1 MSQKIARTFHY
12 HANAH
17 AFSAQFTR
25 PFHHQIDIQAQ
36 SALPVTGGHGHGRSE
51 NFEFR
56 DFISF
61 KKGYSHVSGG
71 HQADYDSNNTLAT
84 SVLEHL
90 NMFDV
95 LTVDRVVSRLYSKH
109 LPDKKEGNIT
119 WIGSKFDNLRV
130 AGCPIE
136 VELNH
141 SLFQDLLT
149 YEAAEKAFAKGGE
162 FRKIAE
168 DPLNTGEVLKPS
180 NVGGV
185 FLCSIVKKIKTDC
198 PGVKVEGHSI
208 YVPGFGKVYLG
219 ELLIKHGEKT
229 LTMLRFE
236 LGSTS
241 TGSGTAAGSKSNGQP
256 VPPPT

>member
-1 MSQKIARTFHY
+1 MPPKVPRTFHY
-12 HANAH
+12 HACAH
-17 AFSAQFTR
+17 AFSANFSR

-36 SALPVTGGHGHGRSE
+36 SALPVVGGHGNSRVEG
-51 NFEFR
+51 FEFR

-71 HQADYDSNNTLAT
+71 HQADDDSNNTLAT
-84 SVLEHL
+84 AVLEHL

-95 LTVDRVVSRLYSKH
+95 LSVDRVVSRLYSKH
-109 LPDKKEGNIT
+109 VPDQREGNIT
-119 WIGSKFDNLRV
+119 WIGSKFENFRI

-136 VELNH
+136 IELNVP
-141 SLFQDLLT
+141 LFQDLLT

-168 DPLNTGEVLKPS
+168 DPLRTGEVLKPS
-180 NVGGV
+180 NVNGV

-208 YVPGFGKVYLG
+208 FVPGFGKVFLG

-236 LGSTS
+236 LGSTTRGS
-241 TGSGTAAGSKSNGQP
+241 GTGSGTKTNGQP
-256 VPPPT
+256 YP